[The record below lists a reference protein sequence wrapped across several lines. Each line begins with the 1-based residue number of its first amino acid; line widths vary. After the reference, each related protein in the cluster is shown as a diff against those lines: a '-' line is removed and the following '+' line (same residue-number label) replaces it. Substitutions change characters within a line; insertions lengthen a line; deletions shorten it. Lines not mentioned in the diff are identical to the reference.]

1 MPELVKQLLALPQ
14 EERLRIAMTILLS
27 IQEENSGPPDWHDE
41 KLAEFQSKLKEGNVT
56 YYNESE
62 FWAEARKRVS

>member
-1 MPELVKQLLALPQ
+1 MPELVEQLLALPQ

-27 IQEENSGPPDWHDE
+27 IQEENSGLQDSHDE

-56 YYNESE
+56 YYNETD
-62 FWAEARKRVS
+62 FWAEARRRVS